1 MPPDITDMTGQMPF
15 IANGFI
21 LPLRRMTASHDAARR
36 LCTALSSLSEAYN
49 TGTTMLKHHSHI
61 VAPIPDEL
69 RTRALYTVE
78 ELRSR
83 GKADKEAVDKLYNL
97 IIDMTDAGL
106 DFFFIEP
113 LRRLRASK
121 MMLSMAKV
129 GISSML
135 KGSKMVVH
143 KVLKKLDDRSLAA
156 ILDFIEEIIH
166 EPENT

>member
-1 MPPDITDMTGQMPF
+1 
-15 IANGFI
+15 
-21 LPLRRMTASHDAARR
+21 
-36 LCTALSSLSEAYN
+36 
-49 TGTTMLKHHSHI
+49 MLKQNSHI

-78 ELRSR
+78 ELRGR
-83 GKADKEAVDKLYNL
+83 GKADKEAIDTLYNL

-106 DFFFIEP
+106 DFFFLEP
-113 LRRLRASK
+113 LRRLKASN
-121 MMLSMAKV
+121 MMLGMAKV

-135 KGSKMVVH
+135 KGSKMIIH

-166 EPENT
+166 EPEN

>member
-1 MPPDITDMTGQMPF
+1 
-15 IANGFI
+15 
-21 LPLRRMTASHDAARR
+21 
-36 LCTALSSLSEAYN
+36 
-49 TGTTMLKHHSHI
+49 MLKQHSHI

-78 ELRSR
+78 ELRER

-97 IIDMTDAGL
+97 IVELTDAGL
-106 DFFFIEP
+106 DFFFMEP
-113 LRRLRASK
+113 LRRLRASN
-121 MMLSMAKV
+121 MMLGMARV

-143 KVLKKLDDRSLAA
+143 KVLKKLDDRSLAS

-166 EPENT
+166 QPEDA

>member
-1 MPPDITDMTGQMPF
+1 
-15 IANGFI
+15 
-21 LPLRRMTASHDAARR
+21 
-36 LCTALSSLSEAYN
+36 
-49 TGTTMLKHHSHI
+49 MLKQNSHI

-78 ELRSR
+78 ELRGR
-83 GKADKEAVDKLYNL
+83 GKADKEAIDTLYNL

-106 DFFFIEP
+106 DFFFLEP
-113 LRRLRASK
+113 LRRLKASN
-121 MMLSMAKV
+121 MMLGMAKV

-135 KGSKMVVH
+135 KGSKMIVH

-166 EPENT
+166 EPEN

>member
-1 MPPDITDMTGQMPF
+1 
-15 IANGFI
+15 
-21 LPLRRMTASHDAARR
+21 
-36 LCTALSSLSEAYN
+36 
-49 TGTTMLKHHSHI
+49 MLKQHSHI

-69 RTRALYTVE
+69 RTRALYIVE
-78 ELRSR
+78 ELRGR
-83 GKADKEAVDKLYNL
+83 GKADKEAIDKLYGL
-97 IIDMTDAGL
+97 IGDMTEAGL

-135 KGSKMVVH
+135 KGSKMVVY
-143 KVLKKLDDRSLAA
+143 KVLKKLDDRSLDA

-166 EPENT
+166 EPEH